1 MCGLALG
8 TFSPMVTGAM
18 AVCSPLFSPLWLWMT
33 GEFLLYFDLLLT
45 SKLSDMILAGCVE
58 HSSVFATCALGRLFG
73 KLNIFELTSH
83 W

>member
-1 MCGLALG
+1 
-8 TFSPMVTGAM
+8 
-18 AVCSPLFSPLWLWMT
+18 MT

-45 SKLSDMILAGCVE
+45 SELSDMFLAGCVE

-73 KLNIFELTSH
+73 KLNILELTSH